1 MTTVTTTRRRLFVV
15 VVVVVVARLSVV
27 VDGAGT
33 TFTKDGRRC
42 DARGCAAFGETGTG
56 WCVAEEDGKWGA
68 CADAFSSSVRGMV
81 VREEALRAAATLA
94 REEASE
100 EERGEA
106 LAVLDGA
113 SELMLRALALE
124 NIELADGTLASPN
137 PVATYLES
145 RASETAPSSPPSS
158 SPPPPSSPPSS
169 PPPPPP
175 PPMKRRRP
183 RCAARTDVRWE
194 SPQSDGS
201 KEFGMDVY
209 VVLVSGD
216 SITDGWRITFAFAS
230 DDVVL
235 FPNSAYGADAS
246 VIYAPEYGGRAFRL
260 RDRGYD
266 ATLERYATKRV
277 GFNVRTKS
285 NASGLRLTFLEINGD
300 ACVIMEST

>member
-1 MTTVTTTRRRLFVV
+1 MARRRRANADGEDDSTTRFFVF

-42 DARGCAAFGETGTG
+42 DARGCAAFGETGTA

-68 CADAFSSSVRGMV
+68 CADAFSSSERGRV

-106 LAVLDGA
+106 RAALDDA

-145 RASETAPSSPPSS
+145 RASETAAPSPPSS
-158 SPPPPSSPPSS
+158 SP

>member
-42 DARGCAAFGETGTG
+42 DARGCAPFGETGTA

-106 LAVLDGA
+106 RAVLDGA

-158 SPPPPSSPPSS
+158 SPPP

-300 ACVIMEST
+300 ECVIMEST

>member
-1 MTTVTTTRRRLFVV
+1 MRTVTTTRRPLFFVV

-42 DARGCAAFGETGTG
+42 DARGCAAFGETGTA

-68 CADAFSSSVRGMV
+68 CADAFSSSVRGRV

-158 SPPPPSSPPSS
+158 SPPP

>member
-1 MTTVTTTRRRLFVV
+1 MRTVRTTRRRVFFVF

-42 DARGCAAFGETGTG
+42 DARGCAAFGETGTA

-106 LAVLDGA
+106 RAALDDA

-145 RASETAPSSPPSS
+145 RASETAAPSPPSS
-158 SPPPPSSPPSS
+158 SP

>member
-1 MTTVTTTRRRLFVV
+1 MTTVTTTRRRLFFV

-42 DARGCAAFGETGTG
+42 DARGCAAFGETGTA

-68 CADAFSSSVRGMV
+68 CADAFSSSVRGRV

-106 LAVLDGA
+106 RAVLDGA

-158 SPPPPSSPPSS
+158 S
-169 PPPPPP
+169 PPP

-277 GFNVRTKS
+277 GFNVRAKS

>member
-1 MTTVTTTRRRLFVV
+1 MRTVRTTRRRVFFVF

-42 DARGCAAFGETGTG
+42 DARGCAAFGETGTA

-158 SPPPPSSPPSS
+158 SP

>member
-15 VVVVVVARLSVV
+15 VVVVTVARLSVV

-42 DARGCAAFGETGTG
+42 DARGCAAFGETGTA

-68 CADAFSSSVRGMV
+68 CADAFSSSVRGRV

-158 SPPPPSSPPSS
+158 SPPPP
-169 PPPPPP
+169 
-175 PPMKRRRP
+175 MKRRRP

-235 FPNSAYGADAS
+235 YPNSAYGADAS

-277 GFNVRTKS
+277 GFNVRAKS

>member
-1 MTTVTTTRRRLFVV
+1 MARRRRANADGRVFFVF

-42 DARGCAAFGETGTG
+42 DARGCAAFGETGTA

-68 CADAFSSSVRGMV
+68 CADAFSSSERGRV
-81 VREEALRAAATLA
+81 VWEEALRAAATLA

-106 LAVLDGA
+106 RAALDDA

-145 RASETAPSSPPSS
+145 RASETAAPSPPSS
-158 SPPPPSSPPSS
+158 SP

>member
-1 MTTVTTTRRRLFVV
+1 MRTVRTTRRRVFFVF

-42 DARGCAAFGETGTG
+42 DARGCAAFGETGTA

-68 CADAFSSSVRGMV
+68 CADAFSSSERGRV
-81 VREEALRAAATLA
+81 VWEEALRAAATLA

-106 LAVLDGA
+106 RAALDDA

-145 RASETAPSSPPSS
+145 RASETA
-158 SPPPPSSPPSS
+158 
-169 PPPPPP
+169 P

>member
-1 MTTVTTTRRRLFVV
+1 
-15 VVVVVVARLSVV
+15 
-27 VDGAGT
+27 
-33 TFTKDGRRC
+33 
-42 DARGCAAFGETGTG
+42 
-56 WCVAEEDGKWGA
+56 
-68 CADAFSSSVRGMV
+68 MV

-106 LAVLDGA
+106 RAVLDGA

-145 RASETAPSSPPSS
+145 RASETAAPSPPSS
-158 SPPPPSSPPSS
+158 SP

>member
-1 MTTVTTTRRRLFVV
+1 MVMRAFVV
-15 VVVVVVARLSVV
+15 VCVVCVVASVGCA
-27 VDGAGT
+27 GA
-33 TFTKDGRRC
+33 TFTTDGRTCAFPKTLR
-42 DARGCAAFGETGTG
+42 DGTEVRGCVPYGETGTT
-56 WCVAEEDGKWGA
+56 WCVAEEDGRWGA
-68 CADAFSSSVRGMV
+68 CGDGRSSAREGV
-81 VREEALRAAATLA
+81 VREEVMRAAAALA
-94 REEASE
+94 KGAGTSE
-100 EERGEA
+100 EEAREA
-106 LAVLDGA
+106 RAVLDGA

-124 NIELADGTLASPN
+124 NIELADGTVASPN
-137 PVATYLES
+137 PVVTYLES
-145 RASETAPSSPPSS
+145 RGSKTPI
-158 SPPPPSSPPSS
+158 PPPPRVS

-175 PPMKRRRP
+175 MPPPPMPPPAVKRRRP

-216 SITDGWRITFAFAS
+216 SITGGWRITFAFES

-235 FPNSAYGADAS
+235 YPNSAYGADAS

-266 ATLERYATKRV
+266 ATLERFATKRV
-277 GFNVRTKS
+277 GFNVRAKS

-300 ACVIMEST
+300 ACAIMESS

>member
-1 MTTVTTTRRRLFVV
+1 MRTVRTTRRRVFFVF
-15 VVVVVVARLSVV
+15 VVVVVARLSVV

-42 DARGCAAFGETGTG
+42 DARGCAAFGETGTA

-68 CADAFSSSVRGMV
+68 CADAFSSSERGRV
-81 VREEALRAAATLA
+81 VWEEALRAAATLA

-106 LAVLDGA
+106 RAALDDA

-145 RASETAPSSPPSS
+145 RASETA
-158 SPPPPSSPPSS
+158 
-169 PPPPPP
+169 
-175 PPMKRRRP
+175 PMKRRRP

>member
-1 MTTVTTTRRRLFVV
+1 MGGVRGCVFVERAWEGGV
-15 VVVVVVARLSVV
+15 GGGVARGG
-27 VDGAGT
+27 DARARRGERRGERRGARGV
-33 TFTKDGRRC
+33 GRR
-42 DARGCAAFGETGTG
+42 
-56 WCVAEEDGKWGA
+56 
-68 CADAFSSSVRGMV
+68 
-81 VREEALRAAATLA
+81 
-94 REEASE
+94 
-100 EERGEA
+100 ER
-106 LAVLDGA
+106 V
-113 SELMLRALALE
+113 MLRALALE

-145 RASETAPSSPPSS
+145 RASETAAPSPPSS
-158 SPPPPSSPPSS
+158 SP

-235 FPNSAYGADAS
+235 FPNSASAPTRSDLRSRVRRSRVSITRSRVRRDARK
-246 VIYAPEYGGRAFRL
+246 IRDETRRFQRAHKVERIGSATHVSRNQRRRRHHGINLKTNIIKYRAASSFKF
-260 RDRGYD
+260 D
-266 ATLERYATKRV
+266 ATP
-277 GFNVRTKS
+277 
-285 NASGLRLTFLEINGD
+285 
-300 ACVIMEST
+300 